1 MRLLI
6 AAFEFPPC
14 TAIGAQRPYQWS
26 RQLLQMGH
34 DVSVLTI
41 RPHDSEDI
49 AEWDEK
55 NMPVGLRLFRVP
67 CPAASYSSHPLV
79 RWLQFSSNYLG
90 DTWDRKWRSF
100 VEERWGAIINEA
112 RPEVVIVTVP
122 AFSIGPMILE
132 FARKS
137 GIPAIIDF
145 RDGWSQWC
153 VAPRLTWLHYFL
165 LLQRERWCLQTA
177 TVITGVTRQV
187 LEDLRRVHPGIPAG
201 KFHLVPNGTDAPL
214 HPFASE
220 RLSREDEPFVIGYV
234 GRFYYDPGR
243 RADCVNPFWKRP
255 LHRWL
260 QYVPRKEDWLY
271 RSPWFFFRSLAV
283 LLKRRPD
290 LRERLR
296 IRFVGT
302 SESWLKKQIKEHG
315 LEDMVELLGRMSQE
329 DCLQFQQ
336 SCDALLL
343 TSAKVIGGRDYCIAG
358 KSFEYLAS
366 GRPVVGFV
374 TEGEQ
379 RDFLAGAGIAILCD
393 PDQPEVSAAALEK
406 LVDGKCDLKR
416 DEDFIERYKR
426 DNTVSSLAEIVK
438 SIISRKQQ

>member
-26 RQLLQMGH
+26 QQLLQMGH

-41 RPHDSEDI
+41 LPHDSEDI
-49 AEWDEK
+49 AQWDEK

-67 CPAASYSSHPLV
+67 CPAVSYSPHPLV

-90 DTWDRKWRSF
+90 DTWDRKWRPF
-100 VEERWGAIINEA
+100 VEERWEAIINET

-153 VAPRLTWLHYFL
+153 IAPRLTWFHHQL
-165 LLQRERWCLQTA
+165 LLKRERWCLQTA
-177 TVITGVTRQV
+177 GAVTGVTQQV
-187 LEDLRRVHPGIPAG
+187 LDDLKRVHPGIPAD

-214 HPFASE
+214 RPFVPE
-220 RLSREDEPFVIGYV
+220 RLSSASEPFVIGYV
-234 GRFYYDPGR
+234 GRFYFDPER
-243 RADCVNPFWKRP
+243 RADCMNPFWKRP

-260 QYVPRKEDWLY
+260 QHVPRKEDWLY

-290 LRERLR
+290 LGERLR
-296 IRFVGT
+296 VRFVGT
-302 SESWLKKQIKEHG
+302 PEPWLKEQINEHG
-315 LEDMVELLGRMSQE
+315 LGDVVELPGRMSQE
-329 DCLQFQQ
+329 ECLQFQQ

-343 TSAKVIGGRDYCIAG
+343 TSVKVIGGRDYCIAG
-358 KSFEYLAS
+358 KSFEYLVS

-379 RDFLAGAGIAILCD
+379 RDFLEGAGIAVICD
-393 PDQPEVSAAALEK
+393 PEQPESSALQLEH
-406 LVDGKCDLKR
+406 LIEGRIELTRCQDYVDTY
-416 DEDFIERYKR
+416 ERE
-426 DNTVSSLAEIVK
+426 NTVIELLRIVGRSL
-438 SIISRKQQ
+438 